1 METCPTAEEFLQAM
15 MDKGQIEVGSAR
27 KGEGD
32 MCMQSNDKS
41 PSKPKP
47 LVIHFTRDVATQKP
61 RGFQPVPVKKPTPFP
76 YKSDKAVP
84 WKYAAQGPDG
94 RKNSSV
100 VHVKDDLSSTKVTNI
115 SSISGMTHSRQIFTI
130 LELLVQSKNPKGKV
144 KADVGKSDK
153 AGLIPNDEVPVERIA
168 EEGNEFRK
176 MGISTEEATEFL
188 RIIEQSKFKVIEQ
201 LNKIPARISLLGL
214 LMNSEPHR
222 ALLV

>member
-1 METCPTAEEFLQAM
+1 M
-15 MDKGQIEVGSAR
+15 
-27 KGEGD
+27 GE
-32 MCMQSNDKS
+32 
-41 PSKPKP
+41 
-47 LVIHFTRDVATQKP
+47 
-61 RGFQPVPVKKPTPFP
+61 
-76 YKSDKAVP
+76 
-84 WKYAAQGPDG
+84 
-94 RKNSSV
+94 
-100 VHVKDDLSSTKVTNI
+100 
-115 SSISGMTHSRQIFTI
+115 
-130 LELLVQSKNPKGKV
+130 
-144 KADVGKSDK
+144 SDK